1 MPAWRGAGS
10 LQRGRLDFRPLQ
22 GGVNGGGVAQE
33 RWSGARSGP
42 GAAAV
47 LNTAMAGD
55 AAAVKDL
62 RHAFCFFDSDGNGTM
77 FTTKVARPL
86 SPRHQQAPSV
96 AQCRHIVDG

>member
-1 MPAWRGAGS
+1 VAREGWAR
-10 LQRGRLDFRPLQ
+10 DFLGFDLRPLQ

-33 RWSGARSGP
+33 RS

-96 AQCRHIVDG
+96 AQCRHIVEG